1 MREAT
6 ATIAPVAT
14 ERPRRVER
22 WFYISMATLMIVL
35 HIVAFGPAI
44 IDQSARNVPLPLTPL
59 VLAHTIVSAGW
70 LLLFLA
76 QAALVA
82 TGRVAVHRR
91 VGLVGALLT
100 VLFIAVGYLALLEEA
115 RRGFDLSGDLAR
127 RPAGGGA
134 PDPALMALLW
144 NFLTFGVLAGA
155 GLLYRNR
162 PAVHKR
168 FMLLALLGGLTNT
181 PIAHLVGHWPAL
193 QPWAGIIFLV
203 SNVVSPSAS
212 AVYDKLS
219 QGRIHPVSLWGAVVV
234 FVSGG
239 VFVAVIQP
247 SAAWR
252 ELTTWLIR

>member
-14 ERPRRVER
+14 ERPRRVKR

-70 LLLFLA
+70 LLFLA
-76 QAALVA
+76 QATLVA
-82 TGRVAVHRR
+82 AGRVAVHRR
-91 VGLVGALLT
+91 VGLFGALLT

-115 RRGFDLSGDLAR
+115 RRGFDLSGDLAPSAFGR
-127 RPAGGGA
+127 RGA
-134 PDPALMALLW
+134 RSGLDGLLW

-162 PAVHKR
+162 PVVHKH

-181 PIAHLVGHWPAL
+181 PIAHLVWPAL

-203 SNVVSPSAS
+203 SNLCLRRRARSTTNSLGVESNPCRYGAPLWCSCREEYSSP
-212 AVYDKLS
+212 
-219 QGRIHPVSLWGAVVV
+219 
-234 FVSGG
+234 
-239 VFVAVIQP
+239 
-247 SAAWR
+247 
-252 ELTTWLIR
+252 